1 MNFRNNVLNQEPYD
15 RYSGR
20 HGPKRAAVPLCALPC
35 DGVPAKD
42 GLSGRRRPGFL
53 AAWPSSPEGFLEATL
68 AGSNKKG
75 LLMNEFI
82 ASLLEEISRIGRT
95 PSGGSNRLGFSPD
108 DQRVR
113 RLFADRMRECGLEV
127 SADAFGNLTGRLP
140 GLNPDAPAVATGSH
154 LDTVPNGGHYDGVL
168 GCVAGLA
175 ALRELAKRPPLPH
188 PVEVIA
194 FQIEESTRFSNSTM
208 GSKILTGRADFEA
221 LRKAKDFMGH
231 SLPEL
236 LAQVGLDFD
245 KLPTA
250 VRKPGAYKAF
260 IELHID
266 QGPTLENAGVP
277 LGVVTH
283 IVGAIRARVTFSGAA
298 MHAGATPMTGR
309 RDALLAGAEA
319 ALALNSIAVRYA
331 GRHSMVGTTGNL
343 RVSPGAI
350 NVIPGEVELACELR
364 GTDLATLREGW
375 KEFETAL
382 AGIAATRGTPVTID
396 ITENGVPLPMHP
408 DIQQCLRQHCRER
421 GIPFI
426 DMASGAGH
434 DALNMAHVTPTG
446 MLFVRVRDG
455 LSHHPGEYASPED
468 IAAGSAVLLDSL
480 ADLAERA

>member
-1 MNFRNNVLNQEPYD
+1 MSAGHARGGHNLGQAPWVCLWRVLSPFAGAARN
-15 RYSGR
+15 GR
-20 HGPKRAAVPLCALPC
+20 ER
-35 DGVPAKD
+35 
-42 GLSGRRRPGFL
+42 
-53 AAWPSSPEGFLEATL
+53 
-68 AGSNKKG
+68 KG
-75 LLMNEFI
+75 LLMNDFI

-95 PSGGSNRLGFSPD
+95 PSGGANRLGFSPD

-113 RLFADRMRECGLEV
+113 KLFAERMRACGLEV

-140 GLNPDAPAVATGSH
+140 GLNPSAPAVATGSH

-175 ALRELAKRPPLPH
+175 ALRELARRPPLPH

-194 FQIEESTRFSNSTM
+194 FQIEESSRFSNSTM

-221 LRKAKDFMGH
+221 LRQAKDFMGH

-236 LAQVGLDFD
+236 LAEVGLDFE

-250 VRKPGAYKAF
+250 VRKPGTYKAF
-260 IELHID
+260 IEMHID
-266 QGPTLENAGVP
+266 QGPVLENAGVP

-283 IVGAIRARVTFSGAA
+283 IVGAIRARVTFKGVA
-298 MHAGATPMTGR
+298 MHAGGTPMAGR

-319 ALALNSIAVRYA
+319 ALALNAVAVRHS
-331 GRHSMVGTTGNL
+331 GRYSMVGTTGNV

-364 GTDLATLREGW
+364 GTDLTTLRAGW

-382 AGIAATRGTPVTID
+382 AGIAAARGTPVSIAV
-396 ITENGVPLPMHP
+396 TENGVPLPMHP
-408 DIQQCLRQHCRER
+408 DIQQCLRQHCRAR

-426 DMASGAGH
+426 EMASGAGH

-446 MLFVRVRDG
+446 MLFVRVRGG
-455 LSHHPGEYASPED
+455 LSHHPDEYAAPED

-480 ADLAERA
+480 AELAEQP